1 MELIANILLAAG
13 ALGAGIYCLV
23 LASRL
28 KSMQNLE
35 GGLGQAV
42 SAMSAQVDDL
52 TNTLALARG
61 ASEDS
66 AQSQRNLT
74 ERAEKA
80 AQRLELLIA
89 SIHDVPETPPS
100 ESDGNRRD
108 LSEILDP
115 VPSFDGDTQGPMF
128 VRHRTS
134 NAQEAAT

>member
-28 KSMQNLE
+28 KGMQNLE

-52 TNTLALARG
+52 TKTLALARG
-61 ASEDS
+61 TSEDS
-66 AQSQRNLT
+66 VQSQRSLT

-89 SIHDVPETPPS
+89 SIHDLPEPPS
-100 ESDGNRRD
+100 GANGRNSSDRSERTEPD
-108 LSEILDP
+108 LNAD
-115 VPSFDGDTQGPMF
+115 DDTQGPMF

-134 NAQEAAT
+134 TVQDAAT